1 MAQLTIVN
9 YFTINTSP
17 DNTGNNNSNN
27 NTSNNAGNS
36 ASQVV
41 QVTSQLSQATIHQV
55 PMTRIQNI
63 DNFGPFHNT
72 RMESYNF
79 TGTVIGE
86 HLV

>member
-1 MAQLTIVN
+1 MAQPTIVN

-41 QVTSQLSQATIHQV
+41 QVTSQLSQATIHQF

-63 DNFGPFHNT
+63 DNFGPFHCV
-72 RMESYNF
+72 RM
-79 TGTVIGE
+79 GLIILQVMVIGNI
-86 HLV
+86 